1 MKAYIAQWLGLNE
14 NRIKPTIGGYQNHV
28 YKVEHEGKPRII
40 RLRPQ
45 SQRTKKE
52 IKEELTFIRLLN
64 EHSVN
69 AAAPVLLNGTFIHE
83 LRIEDKV
90 YHAVLF
96 ERAPGT
102 LMRVL
107 DKSWNDDFFRK
118 WGAYIGSM
126 HLVSDQMKSETLH
139 RRKRTV
145 REPDPENILSKLPE
159 EFRAWTSENLKQF
172 TQTPTSKETYGF
184 IHHDFHQ
191 GNLFVDRDSFTA
203 FDFDDAM
210 MDWKMYD
217 LAVTFYHAIW
227 QGKSFR
233 PEEKGLPK
241 RLYEGL
247 LNGYVSVHPL
257 TDEMVSQME
266 PALAI
271 RDAFLYPVFS
281 EKWTMTDWQKTFLAD
296 MENRLRDGIP
306 YIEEKE
312 YK

>member
-1 MKAYIAQWLGLNE
+1 MKEVVARWLGIHE
-14 NRIKPTIGGYQNHV
+14 NQIKPTIGGYQNDV
-28 YKVEHEGKPRII
+28 YKVEHEQEQRII
-40 RLRPQ
+40 RLRHQ
-45 SQRTKKE
+45 NERSKTE
-52 IKEELTFIRLLN
+52 IEEELSFIRLLN
-64 EHSVN
+64 EHRVH
-69 AAAPVLLNGTFIHE
+69 AAAPVKWKGQNIHE
-83 LRIEDKV
+83 LQIGDRL

-96 ERAPGT
+96 ERAAGT

-107 DKSWNDDFFRK
+107 DKSWNDDFFKK
-118 WGAYIGSM
+118 WGTYIGSM
-126 HLVSDQMKSETLH
+126 HLVSDQLNTKGFQ

-145 REPDPENILSKLPE
+145 ENPDPENILSKLPE
-159 EFRAWTSENLKQF
+159 EFRAWPSENLKQF
-172 TQTPTSKETYGF
+172 TQTPTSKETHGF

-191 GNLFVDRDSFTA
+191 GNLFVDGDSFTA

-233 PEEKGLPK
+233 PEEKDLPK

-247 LNGYVSVHPL
+247 LNGYASVHPL
-257 TDEMVSQME
+257 TGEMVRQME

-281 EKWTMTDWQKTFLAD
+281 EKWTMTAWKKTFLAD
-296 MENRLRDGIP
+296 MENRLRLGVP